1 MVLVTK
7 PVADGQVLV
16 VDAPRR
22 TRRSRAELHKIVLDA
37 GRDLLLSEG
46 LGTGAE
52 HLSFK
57 RVLSHVA
64 DTRGIRITNASIIG
78 RVWQNQEE
86 FQTDV
91 IRSIVDQQVEEE
103 VQETSDALVAAMGR
117 LDVSTP
123 ELRRA
128 SLGELI
134 RVTSAQ
140 YLSSASTST
149 ATIQM
154 ALVTYVAASES
165 RHDDNPLVESFRATN
180 ERSTQ
185 QYIDL
190 YQAGLDAVGWRVRSG
205 LSLRDAAVAFSAFAE
220 GTLMRQIV
228 EPDAFVP
235 IVQISLLDGSDVE
248 WTLLGLGM
256 NSLVDFFAE
265 PDPDWQA

>member
-1 MVLVTK
+1 M
-7 PVADGQVLV
+7 
-16 VDAPRR
+16 DAPPR

-78 RVWQNQEE
+78 RIWENQEE

-103 VQETSDALVAAMGR
+103 VQDTSDALVAAMGR

-154 ALVTYVAASES
+154 ALVT
-165 RHDDNPLVESFRATN
+165 
-180 ERSTQ
+180 
-185 QYIDL
+185 
-190 YQAGLDAVGWRVRSG
+190 
-205 LSLRDAAVAFSAFAE
+205 
-220 GTLMRQIV
+220 
-228 EPDAFVP
+228 
-235 IVQISLLDGSDVE
+235 
-248 WTLLGLGM
+248 
-256 NSLVDFFAE
+256 
-265 PDPDWQA
+265 

>member
-1 MVLVTK
+1 MSATSPSIRDDVPVDSEVTK
-7 PVADGQVLV
+7 
-16 VDAPRR
+16 
-22 TRRSRAELHKIVLDA
+22 TRRSRAELRKIVLDA
-37 GRDLLLSEG
+37 GQDLLLSEG
-46 LGTGAE
+46 LGSGAE

-57 RVLSHVA
+57 RVLSYVEA
-64 DTRGIRITNASIIG
+64 TQGIRITNASIIG
-78 RVWQNQEE
+78 RVWKNQEE

-103 VQETSDALVAAMGR
+103 VQDTSDALVAAMGR

-134 RVTSAQ
+134 RVSSAQ

-165 RHDDNPLVESFRATN
+165 RHEDNPMVESFRATN

-185 QYIDL
+185 RYIDL
-190 YQAGLDAVGWRVRSG
+190 YQAGLDAVGWRIRSG

-235 IVQISLLDGSDVE
+235 IVQISLLDGREVE